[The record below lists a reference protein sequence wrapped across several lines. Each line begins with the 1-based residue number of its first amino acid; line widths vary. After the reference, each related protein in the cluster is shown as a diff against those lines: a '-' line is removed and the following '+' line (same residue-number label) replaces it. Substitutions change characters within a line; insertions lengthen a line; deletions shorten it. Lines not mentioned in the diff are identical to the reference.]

1 MLCDCISKTD
11 LNILRSHLRVYRDVN
26 KLPLFIFPCGGDQ
39 SLHSSRRFFRAYVSS
54 NHTEALKNVFCLT
67 AEDVAAEMDGSRL
80 NLLQQEAMLADISD
94 WILILQRAVDL
105 FASWALSPLCLML
118 LGSLLLLL
126 ESNIRALGAS

>member
-11 LNILRSHLRVYRDVN
+11 LNILRNHLRVNRDVN

-39 SLHSSRRFFRAYVSS
+39 SLYSSRRFFRAYVSN
-54 NHTEALKNVFCLT
+54 NHTKALKNVFCLT

-94 WILILQRAVDL
+94 W
-105 FASWALSPLCLML
+105 ML
-118 LGSLLLLL
+118 APGDFS
-126 ESNIRALGAS
+126 R

>member
-11 LNILRSHLRVYRDVN
+11 LNILRNHLRVYRDVN

-39 SLHSSRRFFRAYVSS
+39 SLHSSRRFFRAYVSN

-80 NLLQQEAMLADISD
+80 NLL
-94 WILILQRAVDL
+94 
-105 FASWALSPLCLML
+105 
-118 LGSLLLLL
+118 
-126 ESNIRALGAS
+126 